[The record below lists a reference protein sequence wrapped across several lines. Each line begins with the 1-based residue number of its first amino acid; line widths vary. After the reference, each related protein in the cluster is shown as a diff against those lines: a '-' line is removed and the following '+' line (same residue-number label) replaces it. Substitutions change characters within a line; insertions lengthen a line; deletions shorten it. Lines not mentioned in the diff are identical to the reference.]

1 MIPPWLQAPLPR
13 RLLFLTGNLA
23 AGLAIMFVG
32 VVPVMGLLADRDRE
46 ILQQRMIL
54 SRLQAV
60 AAHDVSMQSGAK
72 AVPLGDGEFLT
83 GKTDGAIGADLQAR
97 LKGMVEAAG
106 AKLRSVRN
114 LQPRTDA
121 QLRYVGSHIELSGP
135 IAAIQRAIHAIESA
149 KPYLFVT
156 SGTIRVAP
164 WVGQVGLPQAPL
176 IEARLDIYAAV
187 RVAARE
193 P

>member
-1 MIPPWLQAPLPR
+1 MIPPWLQSPLSR
-13 RLLFLTGNLA
+13 RLLFLLANLGV
-23 AGLAIMFVG
+23 GLAIMFVC
-32 VVPVMGLLADRDRE
+32 VVPASELLADRDRE
-46 ILQQRMIL
+46 ILHLEMTL

-60 AAHDVSMQSGAK
+60 ATREVSAQSGAK
-72 AVPLGDGEFLT
+72 VANLGEAEFLT
-83 GKTDGAIGADLQAR
+83 GKTDGAIGAELQGR

-121 QLRYVGSHIELSGP
+121 QMRYIGSHIELFGP
-135 IAAIQRAIHAIESA
+135 IVAIHRAIHTIESA

-156 SGTIRVAP
+156 GGTMRLAP
-164 WVGQVGLPQAPL
+164 AIGQAGVRQAAL
-176 IEARLDIYAAV
+176 IEAQLDIYGAV
-187 RVAARE
+187 RVEVRE